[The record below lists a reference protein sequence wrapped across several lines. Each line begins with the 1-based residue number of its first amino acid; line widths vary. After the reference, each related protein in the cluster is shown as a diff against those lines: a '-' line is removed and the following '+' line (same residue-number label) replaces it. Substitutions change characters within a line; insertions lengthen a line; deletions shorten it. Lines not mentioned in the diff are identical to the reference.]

1 MKLNPPFSE
10 LNLNGNNVLLLFRKE
25 EQKPNT
31 QLFHEDLQDLW
42 SCSLATADFAYIGK
56 MTINQR
62 IVPFC
67 VDLNDK
73 NLPVYSIDARWS
85 EQEICLIHPQLK
97 GFYGF
102 LRLLKE
108 HQKDWQSKLPSL
120 LQSLPKSVEFPEF
133 WNCLKQ

>member
-1 MKLNPPFSE
+1 MKLSPPFKE
-10 LNLNGNNVLLLFRKE
+10 LKIDSNILLSLFQKE
-25 EQKPNT
+25 EPKPNT
-31 QLFHEDLQDLW
+31 QLFHEDLQELW
-42 SCSLATADFAYIGK
+42 SCSLAIADFAYIGK
-56 MTINQR
+56 MSINQR

-108 HQKDWQSKLPSL
+108 NQKNWQSKLPSL
-120 LQSLPKSVEFPEF
+120 VKSLPKSVEFPEF
-133 WNCLKQ
+133 WNCLKH